1 MKLLFALL
9 TLWAALSANY
19 DPRNADVPAIT
30 TMLEQGDGS
39 RIALRY
45 RAVHWGSAT
54 ASATDALKFSMI
66 NFTPTMGTVESNVQ
80 IKIGQQSFDPG
91 RYDLGLV
98 PQNTGVW
105 LFVISKDG
113 KSVIRQPVAI
123 TEEPNVVPHLSFVF
137 RPGVTNRDFIFS
149 FLYGNLSTS
158 FRWTITGVPSRTVPV
173 GERTGPMPGMNSGV
187 GAFGEGNP
195 MAPGS
200 ESRAADGQVSAG
212 TEAIPL
218 VHPKSESL
226 SGPSPN
232 AKKKKPG
239 SGAFRRMLQPKKE
252 ENQ

>member
-1 MKLLFALL
+1 MKPLFVFL
-9 TLWAALSANY
+9 TLWAAFSANY

-45 RAVHWGSAT
+45 RSVYWGSAT
-54 ASATDALKFSMI
+54 ASATDALKFSMM
-66 NFTPTMGTVESNVQ
+66 NFTPTMGNVESNVQ
-80 IKIGQQSFDPG
+80 IKIGKESFDPG
-91 RYDLGLV
+91 RYDLGII

-113 KSVIRQPVAI
+113 KSLVRQPVVI
-123 TEEPNVVPHLSFVF
+123 NEEPNVVDHLSFVF

-173 GERTGPMPGMNSGV
+173 GERTEPMPGMNSSVGDLGV
-187 GAFGEGNP
+187 GNSI
-195 MAPGS
+195 APDLD
-200 ESRAADGQVSAG
+200 SRAANGQVSAG
-212 TEAIPL
+212 TEAMPL
-218 VHPKSESL
+218 VRPDGES
-226 SGPSPN
+226 SSVPSPKT
-232 AKKKKPG
+232 AKKKPG

-252 ENQ
+252 ESE